1 MVVVLGIGIV
11 LGPILLFS
19 QDSNHAAA
27 AESMYCQT
35 NEEIFAPD
43 EYCTICRVEMTQESC
58 LSHTITT
65 TNTTNGSNTTT
76 LVCEWIVP
84 HDPNTTTTTAA
95 DATATATTEERTTIL
110 WSLVVILSCI
120 PMTLSSL
127 YKEMTLDIVNKGEL
141 DPIYLNG
148 WTAFFQMGYS
158 LLVAIPSGM
167 YLFSPTVYPTELPQ
181 HLQNA
186 WNCYYYGKGTIDT
199 GCHPDDSCPSAF
211 WLFNINFILVCLL
224 TILSVYILKYGSTS
238 LLFLAFTIQVPLG
251 NLVFSCLIP
260 AYMPGYTPLHGSD
273 IIGLIIIVTGLVL
286 YRSKNNNNT
295 MDTSQPDGD
304 LTIPAAATTTTATTT
319 NNSGMMDENWMDS
332 SLQEPLL
339 GFQSSSSSQ

>member
-1 MVVVLGIGIV
+1 MKGERYHIIQYVGAVVVVLGIGIV

-19 QDSNHAAA
+19 QDSNHAAK
-27 AESMYCQT
+27 YICQT
-35 NEEIFAPD
+35 NEQIFAPD

-65 TNTTNGSNTTT
+65 TNTTNGHNNTTE

-95 DATATATTEERTTIL
+95 GATATATNEERTTIL
-110 WSLVVILSCI
+110 WSLVVIISCI

-167 YLFSPTVYPTELPQ
+167 YLFAPTVYPTELPQ

-211 WLFNINFILVCLL
+211 WLFNINFILV
-224 TILSVYILKYGSTS
+224 
-238 LLFLAFTIQVPLG
+238 PLG
-251 NLVFSCLIP
+251 NLVFCLP
-260 AYMPGYTPLHGSD
+260 FMPGYTPLHGSD
-273 IIGLIIIVTGLVL
+273 IIGLIIIVMGLIL
-286 YRSKNNNNT
+286 YRSNNNNYRT
-295 MDTSQPDGD
+295 MDTSQQDGGL
-304 LTIPAAATTTTATTT
+304 LTIPAAATTTTTTT
-319 NNSGMMDENWMDS
+319 PNNSGMMDENWIDS

-339 GFQSSSSSQ
+339 VSSQ